1 VLVWENS
8 LRRRDNTHRSKLSLR
23 CIVEKLLLRDMVVG
37 YPKVIKVV
45 LDDYD

>member
-1 VLVWENS
+1 MGEQP
-8 LRRRDNTHRSKLSLR
+8 RKKDNTHRSKLSLR
-23 CIVEKLLLRDMVVG
+23 CIVEKLLFRDMVVE